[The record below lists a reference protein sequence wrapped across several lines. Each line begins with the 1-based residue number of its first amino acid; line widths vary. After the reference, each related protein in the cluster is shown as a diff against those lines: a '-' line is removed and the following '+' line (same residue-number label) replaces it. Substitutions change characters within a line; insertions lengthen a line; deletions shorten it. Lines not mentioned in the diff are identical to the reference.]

1 VVRLL
6 QIFAVGL
13 FNATREAL
21 ERQTATAKI
30 LNVIASSPTDAQP
43 VSDAIVEVPGGKYRS
58 PLERRPKFPWRP
70 RTFQS
75 LC

>member
-6 QIFAVGL
+6 QIFADQAVIAIKNVGL

-30 LNVIASSPTDAQP
+30 LNIIASSPTDAQP
-43 VSDAIVEVPGGKYRS
+43 VFDAIAEVPGEKYRS
-58 PLERRPKFPWRP
+58 PLERR
-70 RTFQS
+70 S
-75 LC
+75 